1 VTREPRTNAFRQ
13 DLLRRCPRLPAIC
26 IAAAFLGQAFWSAAA
41 VAAPCNA
48 PRAVRFARGQT
59 AAEIHGGIAR
69 GELDCRTFSARGGQH
84 LSASV
89 GSAEHNVVFQIY
101 RPGWRTASNDGGFD
115 VTGTPLPGA
124 GEGDDASSWSGR
136 LPRTGSYLVVLGT
149 TRGGGEYRLRLRILR
164 R

>member
-1 VTREPRTNAFRQ
+1 MSDRQ
-13 DLLRRCPRLPAIC
+13 DRLPRRGCRTVIG
-26 IAAAFLGQAFWSAAA
+26 IAAAFLLHAFWSAAA

-59 AAEIHGGIAR
+59 AAEIRGGIAR
-69 GELDCRTFSARGGQH
+69 GELDCRTFTARAGQR

-89 GSAEHNVVFQIY
+89 GSVEHNVVFQLY
-101 RPGWRTASNDGGFD
+101 RPGWRTARNDGGFA
-115 VTGTPLPGA
+115 VAGTALPGA
-124 GEGDDASSWSGR
+124 GEGEDASSWSGN

-149 TRGGGEYRLRLRILR
+149 TRGSGEYRLRLRILR